1 MRIPYRLL
9 ASIGLATA
17 GLAAMAD
24 PAPVLFGGWRNL
36 ATAADAG
43 YVEENMAFAMLPA
56 VVARGT
62 RMAVLDEQRKQT
74 VCCLEV
80 VSVPLEDSLLRHRFD
95 LPGVWVS
102 DLRNDWNIDHR
113 PYLPEVFALQRRD
126 ALVDYHFDENGYGHL
141 GGLLVPA
148 DARIT
153 PQGTLHTGSQTFTVD
168 IDTQPMANDNGSMSR
183 YTLTDTRNPQHRYT
197 VEVPVATY

>member
-9 ASIGLATA
+9 AGTCLATI

-43 YVEENMAFAMLPA
+43 YVEENMAFAMLP
-56 VVARGT
+56 VVVTRGT
-62 RMAVLDEQRKQT
+62 RMAVLDEERKQT

-80 VSVPLEDSLLRHRFD
+80 VSVPLDDSLLRNRFD
-95 LPGVWVS
+95 LPEVWIT
-102 DLRNDWNIDHR
+102 DLRNDWNTEHR
-113 PYLPEVFALQRRD
+113 PYVPEVFALQRRD
-126 ALVDYHFDENGYGHL
+126 ALIDHAFDENGYSHL
-141 GGLLVPA
+141 GGLLVPT

-153 PQGTLHTGSQTFTVD
+153 PQGTLQTGGQAFTLD
-168 IDTQPMANDNGSMSR
+168 IDTQSMANDNGSMSR

>member
-1 MRIPYRLL
+1 
-9 ASIGLATA
+9 
-17 GLAAMAD
+17 MAD

-62 RMAVLDEQRKQT
+62 RIAVLDEQRKQT

-80 VSVPLEDSLLRHRFD
+80 VSVPLEDRLLRHRFD

-141 GGLLVPA
+141 GACSSRPMRESHPR
-148 DARIT
+148 ARCT
-153 PQGTLHTGSQTFTVD
+153 
-168 IDTQPMANDNGSMSR
+168 
-183 YTLTDTRNPQHRYT
+183 
-197 VEVPVATY
+197 PVARRSPSTLIPSRWPTTTAR

>member
-1 MRIPYRLL
+1 MHIPYRLL

-126 ALVDYHFDENGYGHL
+126 ALVAYHFDENGYGHL
-141 GGLLVPA
+141 GPARPGRCTNHAPGHAAHRWPDVHRRHRYPA
-148 DARIT
+148 DGQR
-153 PQGTLHTGSQTFTVD
+153 QRLD
-168 IDTQPMANDNGSMSR
+168 
-183 YTLTDTRNPQHRYT
+183 
-197 VEVPVATY
+197 EPVHPD

>member
-9 ASIGLATA
+9 ASACLATISV
-17 GLAAMAD
+17 AAMAD

-43 YVEENMAFAMLPA
+43 YVEENMAFAMLPR

-62 RMAVLDEQRKQT
+62 RLAVLDEERKQS

-80 VSVPLEDSLLRHRFD
+80 ISVPLEDNLLRNRFD
-95 LPGVWVS
+95 LPEVWIT
-102 DLRNDWNIDHR
+102 DLRNDWNIEHR
-113 PYLPEVFALQRRD
+113 PYVPEVFALQRRD
-126 ALVDYHFDENGYGHL
+126 ALIDHAFDEHGYSHL
-141 GGLLVPA
+141 GGLLVPT

-153 PQGTLHTGSQTFTVD
+153 PQGTLQTGGQEFTLD
-168 IDTQPMANDNGSMSR
+168 IDTQSMANDNGSMSR

>member
-62 RMAVLDEQRKQT
+62 RMAVLDEERKQT

-113 PYLPEVFALQRRD
+113 PYLPRCSPCND
-126 ALVDYHFDENGYGHL
+126 ATPWSTITSMKMATATWGACSSRPMHESR
-141 GGLLVPA
+141 PR
-148 DARIT
+148 ARCT
-153 PQGTLHTGSQTFTVD
+153 
-168 IDTQPMANDNGSMSR
+168 
-183 YTLTDTRNPQHRYT
+183 
-197 VEVPVATY
+197 PVARRSSSTSIPSRWPTTTAR